1 MDWMNTYKV
10 WENFSELQQELKQE
24 LRQMTEWQL
33 KDAFY
38 TQLAFG
44 TGGMRGE
51 LGPGPNRMNIYTVRK
66 VTKGL
71 AKYIEKQGTDA
82 KRKGVVIAYDSR
94 HQSQKFALEAA
105 KTLGMHNIQ
114 TYVFEEMRPTPE
126 LSFAV
131 RYLYAYAGIM
141 ITASHNPAA
150 YNGYKVYGQDGAQL
164 PPAAADE
171 IMSYMS
177 DIENE
182 LHIQVQ
188 DEQVLLKENLLSY
201 IGENLDHVYVDY
213 VKSLQQ
219 QAELPEKEELQV
231 VYTPLHGTGSKIVP
245 QALRE
250 FGFRDITMVT
260 EQASPDPDPDFSTVA
275 SPNPEDSEAFQTAIQ
290 YGKRTGAE
298 LLLATDPDADRLG
311 IAVKDHEREYGLL
324 TGNQM
329 GALLLDYLLTQKQK
343 KGDLES
349 NSVMLKTIVTS
360 ELGSAIAEEF
370 GVKTVN
376 TLTGFKYIAEKIEE
390 YNKKETYTFQFGYEE
405 SYGYLIG
412 DLVRDKDAVQAA
424 SMIAEAAAYY
434 KSIGSSLYER
444 LMILFERYGYY
455 QEALSFITMKG
466 QEGIN
471 EINNILIDL
480 RTNLPLEFGG
490 VSVTKVEDYQ
500 SRERIYVLEE
510 KYETI
515 HLPKSNVLKYY
526 LKDGSWVAVR
536 PSGTEPKIKFYFGV
550 TSSSMEESKRR
561 MKKLEQHVFD
571 RVNTRTKLKNEPYR
585 RVHFLTGEMY
595 SFARAFLSFVLYRK
609 NKNKAP
615 PNESMNT
622 STIRPSRPMIK
633 AW

>member
-1 MDWMNTYKV
+1 
-10 WENFSELQQELKQE
+10 
-24 LRQMTEWQL
+24 MTEWQL

-94 HQSQKFALEAA
+94 HQSQEFALEVA

-114 TYVFEEMRPTPE
+114 AYVFEEMRPTPE

-171 IMSYMS
+171 IVSYMS

-201 IGENLDHVYVDY
+201 SGENLDHVYVDY

-219 QAELPEKEELQV
+219 QAELPEKEKLQM
-231 VYTPLHGTGSKIVP
+231 VYTPLHGGGSEIVP

-250 FGFRDITMVT
+250 FGFRDITIVT
-260 EQASPDPDPDFSTVA
+260 EQASPDPDFSTVA
-275 SPNPEDSEAFQTAIQ
+275 SPNPEDSEAFQMAIQ

-311 IAVKDHEREYGLL
+311 IAVKDPMGEYRLL
-324 TGNQM
+324 TGNQV

-343 KGDLES
+343 KGDLEN

-412 DLVRDKDAVQAA
+412 DFVRDKDAVQAA
-424 SMIAEAAAYY
+424 AMITEAAAYY

-444 LMILFERYGYY
+444 LMILFKTYAYY
-455 QEALSFITMKG
+455 QEALSSITIKG

-490 VSVTKVEDYQ
+490 VSVTKIEDYQ

-561 MKKLEQHVFD
+561 IKKLEQHVFD
-571 RVNTRTKLKNEPYR
+571 RVNTRTK
-585 RVHFLTGEMY
+585 
-595 SFARAFLSFVLYRK
+595 
-609 NKNKAP
+609 
-615 PNESMNT
+615 
-622 STIRPSRPMIK
+622 IK
-633 AW
+633 K

>member
-1 MDWMNTYKV
+1 
-10 WENFSELQQELKQE
+10 
-24 LRQMTEWQL
+24 
-33 KDAFY
+33 
-38 TQLAFG
+38 
-44 TGGMRGE
+44 
-51 LGPGPNRMNIYTVRK
+51 
-66 VTKGL
+66 
-71 AKYIEKQGTDA
+71 
-82 KRKGVVIAYDSR
+82 
-94 HQSQKFALEAA
+94 
-105 KTLGMHNIQ
+105 
-114 TYVFEEMRPTPE
+114 
-126 LSFAV
+126 
-131 RYLYAYAGIM
+131 
-141 ITASHNPAA
+141 
-150 YNGYKVYGQDGAQL
+150 
-164 PPAAADE
+164 
-171 IMSYMS
+171 
-177 DIENE
+177 
-182 LHIQVQ
+182 
-188 DEQVLLKENLLSY
+188 
-201 IGENLDHVYVDY
+201 VDY

-219 QAELPEKEELQV
+219 QAELPEKEKLQV

-260 EQASPDPDPDFSTVA
+260 EQATPDPNFSTVA
-275 SPNPEDSEAFQTAIQ
+275 SPNPEDSEAFQMAIQ

-311 IAVKDHEREYGLL
+311 IAVKDYVGEYRLL
-324 TGNQM
+324 TGNQV

-376 TLTGFKYIAEKIEE
+376 TLTGFKYIAEKIQE
-390 YNKKETYTFQFGYEE
+390 YNKKGTYTFQFGYEE

-412 DLVRDKDAVQAA
+412 DFVRDKDAVQAA
-424 SMIAEAAAYY
+424 SMIAEAALF
-434 KSIGSSLYER
+434 SIT
-444 LMILFERYGYY
+444 I
-455 QEALSFITMKG
+455 KG

-561 MKKLEQHVFD
+561 IKKLEQHVFD
-571 RVNTRTKLKNEPYR
+571 RVNTRTK
-585 RVHFLTGEMY
+585 
-595 SFARAFLSFVLYRK
+595 
-609 NKNKAP
+609 
-615 PNESMNT
+615 
-622 STIRPSRPMIK
+622 IK
-633 AW
+633 K

>member
-1 MDWMNTYKV
+1 
-10 WENFSELQQELKQE
+10 
-24 LRQMTEWQL
+24 
-33 KDAFY
+33 
-38 TQLAFG
+38 
-44 TGGMRGE
+44 
-51 LGPGPNRMNIYTVRK
+51 
-66 VTKGL
+66 
-71 AKYIEKQGTDA
+71 
-82 KRKGVVIAYDSR
+82 
-94 HQSQKFALEAA
+94 
-105 KTLGMHNIQ
+105 
-114 TYVFEEMRPTPE
+114 
-126 LSFAV
+126 
-131 RYLYAYAGIM
+131 M

-171 IMSYMS
+171 IVSYMS

-182 LHIQVQ
+182 LHIQIQ

-201 IGENLDHVYVDY
+201 IGESLDHVYVDY

-219 QAELPEKEELQV
+219 QAELPEKEMLQV

-260 EQASPDPDPDFSTVA
+260 EQASPDPNFSTVA
-275 SPNPEDSEAFQTAIQ
+275 SPNPEDSEAFQMAIQ

-311 IAVKDHEREYGLL
+311 IAVKDYVGEYRLL
-324 TGNQM
+324 TGNQV

-349 NSVMLKTIVTS
+349 NSVILKTIVTS
-360 ELGSAIAEEF
+360 ELGKAIAEEF
-370 GVKTVN
+370 GVKTVD

-390 YNKKETYTFQFGYEE
+390 YSKKEIYTFQFGYEE

-412 DLVRDKDAVQAA
+412 DFVRDKDAVQAA

-434 KSIGSSLYER
+434 KSIGKSLYER
-444 LMILFERYGYY
+444 LMILFKTYGYY
-455 QEALSFITMKG
+455 QEALSSITIKG

-490 VSVTKVEDYQ
+490 VSITKVEDYQ
-500 SRERIYVLEE
+500 SRERMHVLEE

-561 MKKLEQHVFD
+561 IKKLEQHVFD
-571 RVNTRTKLKNEPYR
+571 RVNTRTK
-585 RVHFLTGEMY
+585 
-595 SFARAFLSFVLYRK
+595 
-609 NKNKAP
+609 
-615 PNESMNT
+615 
-622 STIRPSRPMIK
+622 IK
-633 AW
+633 K